1 MLTITLLVKTHG
13 EILIS
18 TGLKSHRVPVALRV
32 LEVPGVP
39 EVLGVL
45 GTETWY
51 HILDEIKSIFI
62 SFKCLSIKLVKP
74 TFLEGEHCIKGV
86 RIRSFSGPYFPAFGL
101 TTDQK
106 NSEYEHFVRSGDIFR
121 YLLEVKILRGVFRTH
136 LKPLTVFGIKLHH
149 RHLAGC

>member
-1 MLTITLLVKTHG
+1 M
-13 EILIS
+13 
-18 TGLKSHRVPVALRV
+18 VPHL
-32 LEVPGVP
+32 
-39 EVLGVL
+39 
-45 GTETWY
+45 
-51 HILDEIKSIFI
+51 HEIKSIFI

-74 TFLEGEHCIKGV
+74 TFLEGEHCVKGV
-86 RIRSFSGPYFPAFGL
+86 RIRNFSGSYFPAFGL

-106 NSEYEHFVRSGDIFR
+106 NSEYGHFARSGEPDFR